1 MQFLLFPSYPRPCV
15 LPYRHSLPDS
25 YLLFHSFSHP
35 IPQASTP
42 APGNP
47 SHMSPSAETSP
58 GRVARRVLA
67 DKHTNALWPAV
78 QHAETPVKPRQD
90 ALVTSRTVGHAT
102 HAGQKRSR
110 DQVHELATKAS
121 DLQTS
126 TFAASPHRE
135 GTFQILEDPKSPTTG
150 TQSPVS
156 VFPIPVANNQRF
168 IPSIF
173 PTPTDCRMIGP
184 ARLPPQALCHW
195 KLEQPMTA
203 YRPGNNG
210 RHHRYSPCKIS

>member
-1 MQFLLFPSYPRPCV
+1 MRSSIQ
-15 LPYRHSLPDS
+15 PDS
-25 YLLFHSFSHP
+25 YFSIPFLIP

-78 QHAETPVKPRQD
+78 QHAETPIKPRQD
-90 ALVTSRTVGHAT
+90 ALVTSRTVA

-121 DLQTS
+121 DLQAS

-135 GTFQILEDPKSPTTG
+135 DAFHILEDPQSPTTG
-150 TQSPVS
+150 AQSPVS
-156 VFPIPVANNQRF
+156 VFPISVANNQTF
-168 IPSIF
+168 IPSVF

-184 ARLPPQALCHW
+184 ARLPPQALCPW
-195 KLEQPMTA
+195 KLEQPMAA
-203 YRPGNNG
+203 YRPDCKGSRPGNNG
-210 RHHRYSPCKIS
+210 RHHRYNPCKIS